1 MQKRK
6 KLMSAVMVVVILAA
20 VLLGGTGML
29 NGKKTVGKNIK
40 TGDVKEFYYTYDASI
55 NPPKYQRYRFYAEG
69 GKYFFYHEKREG
81 DHWPLTETDATVKG
95 TVELTETQWA
105 DFFALITGGTVVKR
119 TEHLESGNAGP
130 WLYLYWS
137 KDRGKIQEFSF
148 ATPEDRAAFRQFC

>member
-6 KLMSAVMVVVILAA
+6 KLMSAVMIVVILAA

-40 TGDVKEFYYTYDASI
+40 IGDVKEFYYTYDAST

-95 TVELTETQWA
+95 TVELTGTQWV
-105 DFFALITGGTVVKR
+105 DFFALITGGTVEKR

-137 KDRGKIQEFSF
+137 KDHGKIQEFSF